1 MPSRLTVS
9 KSMGTMKTILCILA
23 CIGLCII
30 FAKWESRRRDMKIEA
45 VFGGREPWPPQEF
58 YEQHFRRYGVPFH
71 IAASVMAILEEYLS
85 ADLSR
90 LRGKDDFTRELRFL
104 WTFDSMA
111 SVEVVLALEKKFNI
125 AIEDAEIDR
134 IRTVSDVAL
143 LVHAKILETR
153 EADPAA

>member
-1 MPSRLTVS
+1 MT
-9 KSMGTMKTILCILA
+9 
-23 CIGLCII
+23 
-30 FAKWESRRRDMKIEA
+30 
-45 VFGGREPWPPQEF
+45 
-58 YEQHFRRYGVPFH
+58 
-71 IAASVMAILEEYLS
+71 ILEEQLS

-111 SVEVVLALEKKFNI
+111 SVESALALEKEFDI
-125 AIEDAEIDR
+125 DIEDAEIDR
-134 IRTVSDVAL
+134 IRTVSDIVL